1 MKKGFWLNVMV
12 ISTLLLSLVSPA
24 ANAYSEGTEGAT
36 PKVLLKEAVPSEDG
50 NILVWETHSEE
61 LSSGSDEQNFV
72 LVKNG
77 NEVEIVPEELADQA
91 TEYTK
96 VYTYTDKIDNPT
108 AIEYGVVWN
117 LNGQATESNKIVV
130 STVESTEETVPS
142 VGAVKEEEI
151 ETDIVEEV
159 ETVLSEEESV
169 PSEEPATTTVEEE
182 SSETTIKEVDGSEVN
197 FVPSEKENLLKN
209 ILVGEEEESYLL
221 LEKMF
226 VNEHSFAV
234 MWFGHV
240 DKSLGRISGYD
251 LYLNDKLI
259 TSGGPRLSEYE
270 FTNLTPDT
278 LYEVKV
284 KALDKNKNLLLEQ
297 TLEITTLPAPSGKVV
312 KFEDANLALAIQT
325 QMNLDREIVESD
337 MQHLTMLDASSLGL
351 TSLKGL
357 EKAVNLEYLFLYD
370 NSIQDLSPLAGL
382 TKLFMLEVEEN
393 NITNVTPLS
402 NLTNLYILGLGN
414 NPITKID
421 ALAGL
426 NNLEGLFLHNTQ
438 VSDISALVN
447 LVKLTFVTLADTNI
461 DFSPESSAWDLL
473 NVWADAGV
481 YVDVLEEEY
490 FEPLEL
496 EFYNTTEQSISLGWW
511 YYTENEED
519 YEKEYLYKVYVD
531 GVLYE
536 ETYMNELTIL
546 GLEPSK
552 DYIIKVEMYDTDGT
566 LLHENFDMAQ
576 TLAPPTGDIV
586 NIPDSGLNEAIRQQ
600 LGLQELDREIYQSDM
615 ERLEYLF
622 ASWMGIKKLDGI
634 EHAVNLFD
642 LDVSGNEIKDLSPL
656 KGMESLYSLNLS
668 DNLITDIGALKDLY
682 ISHLDLSVNP
692 ISDISDLSG
701 LPDLEMLYLHHT
713 EIIDISVLLELEY
726 LWEVTLFGLEG
737 LTFEEGSPEL
747 AIVEQLRE
755 LGVTVYLTEDE
766 YHGPS
771 PYNLEVIDVTESTI
785 EVEWTYEWADEVDH
799 YQVLLD
805 GEVVDTTTDISYL
818 FTDLMADTL
827 YNIAIIPVDVDG
839 WEMDYFE
846 IDASTLPA
854 EEQPVDEEDDNEDK
868 EEEEKKDDTPP
879 VVVKPVDKDKQPTVE
894 KPSNETKKGNKLPV
908 TATNTLN
915 FILIGL
921 VMLVVGAAGVWFAR
935 RRVVA

>member
-1 MKKGFWLNVMV
+1 MKKSFWLNVMV
-12 ISTLLLSLVSPA
+12 VFTLLLSLVSPA
-24 ANAYSEGTEGAT
+24 AHAYSEGTEEGT
-36 PKVLLKEAVPSEDG
+36 SKVLLKEAVPSEDG
-50 NILVWETHSEE
+50 NVLVWETHSEE
-61 LSSGSDEQNFV
+61 PSSGSDEQSFT
-72 LVKNG
+72 LMKNG
-77 NEVEIVPEELADQA
+77 NAVDVAPEELVDQA
-91 TEYTK
+91 TESTK
-96 VYTYTDKIDNPT
+96 VYTYTDKVDNPT
-108 AIEYGVVWN
+108 AIEYGVVWS
-117 LNGQATESNKIVV
+117 LNGQALESNKMVV
-130 STVESTEETVPS
+130 DLVEITTTTEEPSSTVTVVEEEEESNTENGENETVS
-142 VGAVKEEEI
+142 
-151 ETDIVEEV
+151 
-159 ETVLSEEESV
+159 SEEESV
-169 PSEEPATTTVEEE
+169 TSKDPKPSTEEE
-182 SSETTIKEVDGSEVN
+182 ENTESTIEEVDGSEVN

-209 ILVGEEEESYLL
+209 SLIGEEEESYLF

-240 DKSLGRISGYD
+240 DRSLGRIAKYE
-251 LYLNDKLI
+251 LYLNETLI
-259 TSGGPRLSEYE
+259 TSGGPRLSDYE

-284 KALDKNKNLLLEQ
+284 KALDKNDNLLLEE
-297 TLEITTLPAPSGKVV
+297 TLELNTLPSPSGEVV

-325 QMNLDREIVESD
+325 QMNLDREIRESD
-337 MQHLTMLDASSLGL
+337 MQHITMLDASSLGL
-351 TSLKGL
+351 TSIKGL
-357 EKAVNLEYLFLYD
+357 EKAVNLEILFLYD
-370 NSIQDLSPLAGL
+370 NSIEDLSPLAGL

-393 NITNVTPLS
+393 NVTNVTPLS

-426 NNLEGLFLHNTQ
+426 TNLEGLALHNTQ
-438 VSDISALVN
+438 ISDISALAALIN
-447 LVKLTFVTLADTNI
+447 LTFVTLADTNV
-461 DFSPESSAWDLL
+461 DFSPESSTWDLL

-511 YYTENEED
+511 YYSENEED
-519 YEKEYLYKVYVD
+519 YEKEYLYKVYVND
-531 GVLYE
+531 VLYE
-536 ETYMNELTIL
+536 ETTMTELTIL

-552 DYIIKVEMYDTDGT
+552 DYIIKVEMYDEDGTT

-586 NIPDSGLNEAIRQQ
+586 NIPDSGLNEAIRYQ

-615 ERLEYLF
+615 ERLEYLY

-642 LDVSGNEIKDLSPL
+642 LDVSENEIKDLSPL
-656 KGMESLYSLNLS
+656 KGMESLYSLTLS
-668 DNLITDIGALKDLY
+668 DNLITDISALKDLY
-682 ISHLDLSVNP
+682 ISYLNLSENP
-692 ISDISDLSG
+692 ISNISDLNG
-701 LPDLEMLYLHHT
+701 LPDLEMLYLQNT
-713 EIIDISVLLELEY
+713 NITDISVLLELEY
-726 LWEVTLFGLEG
+726 LWEVTLFGIEG

-755 LGVTVYLTEDE
+755 LGVTVYLTEQE
-766 YHGPS
+766 YQGYS
-771 PYNLEVIDVTESTI
+771 IEVVDVTDSTI

-805 GEVVDTTTDISYL
+805 GEVVDITNDTSYL

-827 YNIAIIPVDVDG
+827 YSIAIIPVDVDG

-854 EEQPVDEEDDNEDK
+854 EELPVDEEEDNEEK
-868 EEEEKKDDTPP
+868 EEENTPP
-879 VVVKPVDKDKQPTVE
+879 VVVKPVDGKDKNPTV
-894 KPSNETKKGNKLPV
+894 KQPASDTKKGNKLPV

-915 FILIGL
+915 YILIGL
-921 VMLVVGAAGVWFAR
+921 AMLVVGAAGVWFAR
-935 RRVVA
+935 RRVAA